1 MGYKM
6 TGESQDIGH
15 HRWGQRSIRE
25 VTVTV
30 LMEQSPCAIV
40 VRFSLMEN
48 GKCTSFQLL
57 WVFLSQGLC
66 VSTKHLPN
74 LLSFLFTLLYIV
86 NNEKSDDQ
94 TASS

>member
-57 WVFLSQGLC
+57 WVFLCQGLC
-66 VSTKHLPN
+66 VSTKTFAKFVEFSIH
-74 LLSFLFTLLYIV
+74 FTLHCQQRTI
-86 NNEKSDDQ
+86 
-94 TASS
+94 